1 MEAVETGVP
10 SGPEELWR
18 DYYGLAVAIVRKMGV
33 PAQEVEDVTSAV
45 MTRLIESDIIS
56 MYRSDYV
63 SGRTGSTVSF
73 RSFFAANVS
82 IRVKGQR
89 DKLSRKAAHEALIC
103 DSTTSEGTT
112 WLELFGGS
120 WWDDHSYLDAEEFVS
135 RMRTWLALQPPR
147 SDLDRC
153 DLVGLFDEMVREI
166 ETEGKVNYKTIQE
179 RFGVGYT
186 TARSYVARAREA
198 IAAGRDCGAIAA
210 TWEIGGVKLGITGVR
225 EAATILRSKKS
236 TNVLL
241 PLRHHGHP
249 LAGAGDWYHQF
260 AAEEIE
266 LFPELAKPAGTRQ
279 KHYGK
284 VKGAVI
290 HRLERMLAEVVSPP
304 AELSASSELKV
315 VEVPE
320 EGDPAELLESILWK
334 LGADAGT
341 VSRGMALAAQ
351 VPAS

>member
-18 DYYGLAVAIVRKMGV
+18 DYYGLAMSIVRKMGV
-33 PAQEVEDVTSAV
+33 PAQEAEDVTSTV
-45 MTRLIESDIIS
+45 MTRLLESDVIA
-56 MYRSDYV
+56 MYRPDHV
-63 SGRTGSTVSF
+63 SGRTGSAVSF

-82 IRVKGQR
+82 IRGRGQR
-89 DKLSRKAAHEALIC
+89 DKLSRTTAREALV
-103 DSTTSEGTT
+103 DSTAGEGTAMD
-112 WLELFGGS
+112 LFGGS
-120 WWDDHSYLDAEEFVS
+120 WWDDLSHLDVAEFVT

-147 SDLDRC
+147 SDLDNC
-153 DLVGLFDEMVREI
+153 DLVSLFDEIVRELFSP
-166 ETEGKVNYKTIQE
+166 EGDGKVSYPAIMEK
-179 RFGVGYT
+179 FGVGYT
-186 TARSYVARAREA
+186 TARSYVARFREA
-198 IAAGRDCGAIAA
+198 AAAGRDQRFSGA
-210 TWEIGGVKLGITGVR
+210 WEIGGVSLGITGVR
-225 EAATILRSKKS
+225 EAVTILRSKKS